1 MKLIVLMIFFSFSV
15 VYAEPENNVDNSPKL
30 CLETIYKKNFE
41 SAPEGVSKKLNHLLS
56 KCIAETK
63 IKDFTL
69 VNCSCSHPKD
79 IDPCIDKFISSH
91 NFTRVGYYHSVAY
104 HCERMVWSGFVSEK

>member
-1 MKLIVLMIFFSFSV
+1 MIFSFSV
-15 VYAEPENNVDNSPKL
+15 VYAEPKTIDNSPKL
-30 CLETIYKKNFE
+30 CLETIYKKNFDA
-41 SAPEGVSKKLNHLLS
+41 APENAPKELNHLLS

-69 VNCSCSHPKD
+69 IKCSCSKPED

-91 NFTRVGYYHSVAY
+91 NFTRSGYFQAVAY
-104 HCERMVWSGFVSEK
+104 HCERMVWSGFLSD

>member
-1 MKLIVLMIFFSFSV
+1 MKIFVLMLFLSYSV
-15 VYAEPENNVDNSPKL
+15 VYAEPKNNVDNSQKL
-30 CLETIYKKNFE
+30 CLETIYKNNFE
-41 SAPEGVSKKLNHLLS
+41 AAPDSMLEKLNHLLS

-69 VNCSCSHPKD
+69 IKCSCSQPEN

-91 NFTRVGYYHSVAY
+91 NFTKNEYFHAVAY
-104 HCERMVWSGFVSEK
+104 HCERMLWSGLLGR